1 MMVLA
6 RHAAAKRRR
15 GGEESEGNVIREAP
29 HGASSTE
36 WD

>member
-1 MMVLA
+1 MVMA

-15 GGEESEGNVIREAP
+15 GEVESEGNVIREAP
-29 HGASSTE
+29 HGAPSTD